1 MALLV
6 FTGVCTN
13 DATND
18 ILDLQV
24 DPHAND
30 LALLQNTP
38 LRIERWYLPCCFR
51 QRKSPFRRCNFLC
64 RCLGG
69 RVAHLYNPQFL
80 PGAANKDVKIYNV
93 ARRNI
98 MMSLV

>member
-24 DPHAND
+24 DPHTHD
-30 LALLQNTP
+30 LALLQNKP
-38 LRIERWYLPCCFR
+38 LTIERWYLPCCFR
-51 QRKSPFRRCNFLC
+51 Q
-64 RCLGG
+64 
-69 RVAHLYNPQFL
+69 
-80 PGAANKDVKIYNV
+80 
-93 ARRNI
+93 
-98 MMSLV
+98 